1 MQDTPH
7 AAELIDAVTAFLR
20 GTAIPNLSGRA
31 AFDARVAANVL
42 DIVARELRLAPAAQ
56 ADEHERLRALLGTDG
71 TLAELNQRLCEA
83 IAGGRIDTATPGL
96 GGHLWAV
103 TLAKLAVDQPGYSS
117 YRQIIDPEETLP

>member
-20 GTAIPNLSGRA
+20 DTAIPHLSGRA

-56 ADEHERLRALLGTDG
+56 SAERDRLRALLGSDG
-71 TLAELNQRLCEA
+71 TLDALNQRLCEA
-83 IAGGRIDTATPGL
+83 IASGRCDAATPGL
-96 GGHLWAV
+96 AAHLWAV

-117 YRQIIDPEETLP
+117 YRQILDPVETLP

>member
-1 MQDTPH
+1 MPDTPH

-20 GTAIPNLSGRA
+20 DTAIPGLSGRA

-56 ADEHERLRALLGTDG
+56 AAEHERLRVLLGADG
-71 TLAELNQRLCEA
+71 TLAELNRRLCEG
-83 IAGGRIDTATPGL
+83 IASGRLDATTPGL
-96 GGHLWAV
+96 ADHLWAV

-117 YRQIIDPEETLP
+117 YRQIVDPEETLP